1 MRRPLSGRPRHF
13 QCTAAE
19 TACWLA
25 LFAIGIWYAV
35 FLNHAILHASFM
47 ARLLI
52 VPIIAASI
60 LIAVRGLLWRMKARV
75 ISLC

>member
-1 MRRPLSGRPRHF
+1 MTWRRVRIPLDVLLP
-13 QCTAAE
+13 
-19 TACWLA
+19 ACWLA

-52 VPIIAASI
+52 VPIVAAAM
-60 LIAVRGLLWRMKARV
+60 LVAVRASSWRVKTNGIA
-75 ISLC
+75 LC